1 MKIGLLSDL
10 HLEFPDAV
18 DSLELK
24 LLYANVLV
32 LAGDIFAKK
41 PKEALGVLMAYAHC
55 YTNVIAVAGNHEFY
69 GTRLD
74 YAPIRKIYEDLG
86 IHFLQNSSVLID
98 GVRFHGA
105 TLWSDFD
112 RGNPLSKHAAMV
124 GMNDYRKIRFG
135 PKYRKLHP
143 NDTESEF
150 YRSKNYFIK
159 NVEKG
164 DVVITH
170 HLPLYQCIEEKYKK
184 SPINGAFASNL
195 SDVILGNKPSLWMH
209 GHTHSPVD
217 FDFGST
223 RVVCNPRGYYGHED
237 TGNYGMKIIEVD
249 AKSS

>member
-10 HLEFPDAV
+10 HLESPDAV
-18 DSLELK
+18 KSLK
-24 LLYANVLV
+24 LRLPDTDVLV
-32 LAGDIFAKK
+32 LAGDIFTKK
-41 PKEALGVLMAYAHC
+41 PKEAFGVLRVLVDGYKD
-55 YTNVIAVAGNHEFY
+55 VIAVAGNHEFY

-74 YAPIRKIYEDLG
+74 YDPIRKIYKDLG

-105 TLWSDFD
+105 TLWSDFN
-112 RGNPLSKHAAMV
+112 RGNPMSKHAAMV

-150 YRSKNYFIK
+150 YRSKNYFTR

-170 HLPLYQCIEEKYKK
+170 HLPLYQCIEERYRN
-184 SPINGAFASNL
+184 SPLNGAFASDL

-209 GHTHSPVD
+209 GHTHNTVD
-217 FDFGST
+217 FCLGST

-249 AKSS
+249 AKSN